1 MKGICW
7 YSKGFVHNG
16 SHLFNLLTYWLGH
29 MKQFNLICDNKTRVL
44 DSDYEPDVEVEF
56 DKGKIIFL
64 SAWEED
70 FSHYTIELLSSN
82 SRIRYENEGATIQF
96 QDVINDPV
104 FKGYKK
110 LNPKSKEIM
119 NNMQHSQLNVVNQ
132 LSEYIS
138 GKVSYLCSGREALN
152 TLTSIQ
158 LIIHSIKK

>member
-1 MKGICW
+1 MSPLKIPGIED
-7 YSKGFVHNG
+7 SLVFVEYLVAFG
-16 SHLFNLLTYWLGH
+16 RVSFGLSYLRPLLFG
-29 MKQFNLICDNKTRVL
+29 
-44 DSDYEPDVEVEF
+44 EPDVEVEF

-82 SRIRYENEGATIQF
+82 GRIRYENEGATIQF

-104 FKGYKK
+104 CKGYKV

-119 NNMQHSQLNVVNQ
+119 SKMQHSQLNVVNQ

-138 GKVSYLCSGREALN
+138 GKASYLCSGREALN

-158 LIIHSIKK
+158 LIIDSIKK